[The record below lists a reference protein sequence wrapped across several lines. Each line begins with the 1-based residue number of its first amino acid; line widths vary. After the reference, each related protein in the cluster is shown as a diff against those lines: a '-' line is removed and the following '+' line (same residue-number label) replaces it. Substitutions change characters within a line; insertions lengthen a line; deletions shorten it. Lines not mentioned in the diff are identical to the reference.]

1 VPATIHTRS
10 IRERIAWLNELSS
23 EHSRLYRSPE
33 AYLNRARYQ
42 ARHPTYLIAFKCM
55 DGRIHLPYITKT
67 PLGIIEPFRNLGG
80 AFDLGWPY
88 LGEIVAASVMRAV
101 NKGQRVL
108 ILATYHFSRGD
119 PLRCC
124 AGFDHDTGKALQ
136 ATEQFKAQI
145 ESVFG
150 ADQQTVNTVVVG
162 VETDEDALVFHGSN
176 AEIMNLAEVGPGD
189 EREDD
194 LPQRVSRRLGQIY
207 PEMHQAALADLVPLA
222 LGNIRHIAEVR
233 QEAVRTLDIE
243 HHEWVLCV
251 GRGFDFLHVPNTA
264 LIVGPYSPNMDEPI
278 VTAARLI
285 QSNMEEGRIPDD
297 GFVLLA
303 SSPYIDIGVDQRRA
317 VEKAR
322 FMSRFSAETIAREVP
337 YVHERMFRRTCVLN
351 WNTRELTEIDVAKH

>member
-1 VPATIHTRS
+1 MPETVHTRS

-42 ARHPTYLIAFKCM
+42 ARHPTYLMAFKCM

-88 LGEIVAASVMRAV
+88 LGEIVAASVLRAV
-101 NKGQRVL
+101 NKGLRVL

-119 PLRCC
+119 TMRCC
-124 AGFDHDTGKALQ
+124 AGFDHDTGKAFE
-136 ATEQFKAQI
+136 ATVQFKAQI

-176 AEIMNLAEVGPGD
+176 AETMNLAEVSP
-189 EREDD
+189 EDD
-194 LPQRVSRRLGQIY
+194 REGALRLRVSHRLEQIY

-233 QEAVRTLDIE
+233 QTVRTLDIE

-264 LIVGPYSPNMDEPI
+264 LIVGPYSPNMDVPI

-303 SSPYIDIGVDQRRA
+303 SSPYNDIGVDQRRA

-351 WNTRELTEIDVAKH
+351 WNTRELTEIDVTKP